1 MRSMPIL
8 LALLAMAFVDS
19 PRAAPVLEVA
29 LTTNTAPPGYLEIA
43 GVEAGAFNPRI
54 WQAGTLNIIPDL
66 RSPLLEPREGRF
78 RNIYAPSAVETP
90 DGYRV
95 FYGAWDGVPTGN
107 DRIYSAL
114 TDAQF
119 TRFIERH
126 AVIVPGAYTHVCNVN
141 ALRSED
147 GSFMLFGTVYP
158 VTGLNKPALF
168 RSDASGTNWNGVQ
181 GEP

>member
-1 MRSMPIL
+1 MAIGLPAPAPAAICAGGQSVRTQARPDQQEGLKPSAQAGTRIPTQVSHLPPGLRGGTPAAGWRRRQARLRSMPIL

-54 WQAGTLNIIPDL
+54 WQAGALNIIPDL

-107 DRIYSAL
+107 DRS
-114 TDAQF
+114 
-119 TRFIERH
+119 
-126 AVIVPGAYTHVCNVN
+126 
-141 ALRSED
+141 S
-147 GSFMLFGTVYP
+147 
-158 VTGLNKPALF
+158 
-168 RSDASGTNWNGVQ
+168 
-181 GEP
+181 